1 MSTRVFRQKTF
12 RRMPM
17 ACLIVCLLGMTTTV
31 SVVWAAEENEVS
43 AKAVTRW
50 TGLEEAFYDP
60 DVRIGWDAEDLP
72 QENYRPGAWDAPF
85 SLQDPEFGM
94 RYFVNEDGRVRA
106 SAKTGVELGEQ
117 RAASGLQLLMWQRTF
132 RRGTG
137 DNPSFFINESH
148 IQLIAERSGLGE
160 LLSRRGEYLR
170 FGSNTEP
177 DKLPF
182 ARMQFVVTLI
192 THENDT
198 EDLHKIL
205 LFETVL
211 RGLAG
216 DRTQPMRF
224 RAYATGV
231 EFLVKDGEPIH
242 PLLLTGKRTKL
253 VTTAASCRSQTGV
266 GDLCKQG
273 IGRLVGERYDIGEYE
288 EEIRLQ
294 DFGID
299 PGDLYSISYIVQAQV
314 GEDGVE
320 QRAEA
325 FFGDPLDPGSGL
337 DNLITTDEP
346 VAMQPV
352 VSAAARDPQRYLPD
366 GVAAIADE
374 ATGLM
379 WMSCPL
385 GYAHDDGGTAFDTVD
400 DRCIVS
406 ADTGFDWQSALA
418 AASGSYAGY
427 SDWRLPNVK
436 ELNSIRLS
444 RGQSRS
450 IAEDK
455 FPDTPPGR
463 FWSSTPFNALDGDES
478 WSVGF
483 EISDVSPEGRDETLN
498 VRLVRDLES
507 PRLQRPQLS
516 LYDTQGDEGRPGE
529 QPQLQFPLVLS
540 RPLDNDAF
548 VAYEVLPGSADAQDV
563 LLETGSVDIPAGTTQ
578 TVIPVTLFG
587 DGDAELYEFVRV
599 RITDHP
605 TDVHLADGLAI
616 GEIND
621 DEPILQVV
629 PDFGVLERDLF
640 VSGDPIESR
649 LTVRL
654 ELDRP
659 IPAAGSIEYFVGSDT
674 AVAGSDFLG
683 DEGVLTV
690 PANAEFVEF
699 DVVILGDEEV
709 ENDEDI
715 TVELSAATGLHLPNP
730 ETTFRIRI
738 EDDDAS
744 DSYLALNDT
753 AVRFCADEVT
763 TALSCPVN
771 GLPQQ
776 DAETGRDVQFPDQSD
791 GDVGFSFSKLDV
803 DGTALPID
811 ALNYGCLVDETTSL
825 VWEIKSFTQ
834 GDLRYYNDTYS
845 WFRPNGVND
854 GGDAGTGTGGACA
867 SGVGCDTQSYVDAL
881 NAANHCGFDDWRLPS
896 VAEAFDI
903 ANMAGIVAADQAN
916 GLDNLFWPHVGYYW
930 TGTPAATGVGEA
942 WLIQYGSAGTDV
954 YTTGKSSTAGV
965 RLVRGGGDLMLRRR

>member
-1 MSTRVFRQKTF
+1 MCTTVLRQTKSLHAL
-12 RRMPM
+12 MILLI
-17 ACLIVCLLGMTTTV
+17 ACLSGVTIHPGNAR
-31 SVVWAAEENEVS
+31 AAEENDVG
-43 AKAVTRW
+43 AQAATRW
-50 TGLEEAFYDP
+50 TGLDQSVLLPGSGAKWSADE
-60 DVRIGWDAEDLP
+60 LP
-72 QENYRPGAWDAPF
+72 QSNYYPGAWEAPF
-85 SLQDPEFGM
+85 SLQDPEYGM
-94 RYFVNEDGRVRA
+94 RFFVNEDGRVRA
-106 SAKTGVELGEQ
+106 SAKTGVEIGEE
-117 RAASGLQLLMWQRTF
+117 RTASGLQILTWDRTF

-148 IQLIAERSGLGE
+148 IQLVAERTGLGR

-170 FGSNTEP
+170 FGSDAEPNT
-177 DKLPF
+177 LPF
-182 ARMQFVVTLI
+182 AHMQFVVWLYTYKNGTKD
-192 THENDT
+192 THE
-198 EDLHKIL
+198 IL
-205 LFETVL
+205 LFDTQL
-211 RGLAG
+211 KGLAG
-216 DRTQPMRF
+216 DLTTPIRF
-224 RAYATGV
+224 RAPTRGV
-231 EFLVKDGEPIH
+231 NFIVKDGKPLH

-253 VTTAASCRSQTGV
+253 ITTAASCRSQTGV

-294 DFGID
+294 DFGVE
-299 PGDLYSISYIVQAQV
+299 PGDLYTIAYIVQAEA

-337 DNLITTDEP
+337 NNLITTDEP
-346 VAMQPV
+346 VATRPV
-352 VSAAARDPQRYLPD
+352 VSAAARDPLRYLPD
-366 GVAAIADE
+366 GVEAIADE

-385 GYAHDDGGTAFDTVD
+385 GYTHDNSGTAFDTAD
-400 DRCIVS
+400 DRCTVS
-406 ADTGFDWQSALA
+406 GDTGFDWQSALA

-444 RGQSRS
+444 RGESRS
-450 IAEDK
+450 IAQDE

-463 FWSSTPFNALDGDES
+463 FWSSTPFNALGNDES

-483 EISDVSPEGRDETLN
+483 QISDVSPEERDETLN
-498 VRLVRDLES
+498 VRLVRDLEG
-507 PRLQRPQLS
+507 PTLQRPQLR

-529 QPQLQFPLVLS
+529 QGTLEFPLELS
-540 RPLDNDAF
+540 RPLDD
-548 VAYEVLPGSADAQDV
+548 VASVTYEVLPGSSDAIDV
-563 LLETGSVDIPAGTTQ
+563 LLETGTVEIPAGETQ
-578 TVIPVTLFG
+578 AVVPVTVFG

-605 TDVHLADGLAI
+605 ADVHLADGLAI
-616 GEIND
+616 GEIKD

-629 PDFGVLERDLF
+629 PDFGVLEGDLF
-640 VSGDPIESR
+640 VSGAPIERR

-659 IPAAGSIEYFVGSDT
+659 IPSDGSIEYFVGSDT
-674 AVAGSDFLG
+674 AVAGSDFVG

-690 PANAEFVEF
+690 PANAEFVEL

-715 TVELSAATGLHLPNP
+715 TVELSAATGLHLPNQ

-738 EDDDAS
+738 EDDDAN
-744 DSYLALNDT
+744 DGYLALNDT

-776 DAETGRDVQFPDQSD
+776 DAETGRDVLFPDQSD

-803 DGTALPID
+803 DGTELPID

-825 VWEIKSFTQ
+825 VWEVKSFTQ

-854 GGDAGTGTGGACA
+854 GGDAGTGTGGTCA
-867 SGVGCDTQSYVDAL
+867 SGVDCDTQSYVDAL

-903 ANMAGIVAADQAN
+903 ANMAGIVAADQVN
-916 GLDNLFWPHVGYYW
+916 GLDNLFWPHAGFYW
-930 TGTPAATGVGEA
+930 TGTPAATGTGEA
-942 WLIQYGSAGTDV
+942 WLIQYDSAGTDV

-965 RLVRGGGDLMLRRR
+965 RLVRGGGDLMFRRK

>member
-1 MSTRVFRQKTF
+1 MRTTVLRQTKSLHA
-12 RRMPM
+12 PM
-17 ACLIVCLLGMTTTV
+17 ILLIACLSGLTIHPGNAR
-31 SVVWAAEENEVS
+31 AAEENDVG
-43 AKAVTRW
+43 AQAATNW
-50 TGLEEAFYDP
+50 TGLDESVVLPSSGVEWSAEE
-60 DVRIGWDAEDLP
+60 LP
-72 QENYRPGAWDAPF
+72 QSNYYPGAWEAPF
-85 SLQDPEFGM
+85 SLQDPEYGM
-94 RYFVNEDGRVRA
+94 RFFVNEDGRVRA
-106 SAKTGVELGEQ
+106 SAKTGVEIGEE
-117 RAASGLQLLMWQRTF
+117 RTASGLQILTWNRTF

-148 IQLIAERSGLGE
+148 IQLVAERTGLGR

-170 FGSNTEP
+170 FGSDAEPNT
-177 DKLPF
+177 LPF
-182 ARMQFVVTLI
+182 AHMQFVVWLYTY
-192 THENDT
+192 ENDT
-198 EDLHKIL
+198 KDMHEIL
-205 LFETVL
+205 LFDTQL
-211 RGLAG
+211 KGLAG
-216 DRTQPMRF
+216 DLTTPIRF
-224 RAYATGV
+224 RAPTRGV
-231 EFLVKDGEPIH
+231 NFIVKDGKPLH

-253 VTTAASCRSQTGV
+253 ITTAASCRSQTGV

-294 DFGID
+294 DFGVE
-299 PGDLYSISYIVQAQV
+299 PGDLYTIVYIVQAEA

-325 FFGDPLDPGSGL
+325 FFGDPLDPGSGPS
-337 DNLITTDEP
+337 NLITTDEP
-346 VAMQPV
+346 VATLPV
-352 VSAAARDPQRYLPD
+352 VSAVARDPLRYLPD
-366 GVAAIADE
+366 GVEAIADE

-385 GYAHDDGGTAFDTVD
+385 GYTHDDGGTAFDTAD
-400 DRCIVS
+400 DRCTVS
-406 ADTGFDWQSALA
+406 GDTGFDWQSALA

-444 RGQSRS
+444 RDASRS
-450 IAEDK
+450 IAEDE

-483 EISDVSPEGRDETLN
+483 QISDVSPEERDEMLN
-498 VRLVRDLES
+498 VRLVRDLEG
-507 PRLQRPQLS
+507 PILQRPQLR

-529 QPQLQFPLVLS
+529 QGILEFPLELS
-540 RPLDNDAF
+540 RPLDD
-548 VAYEVLPGSADAQDV
+548 VASVTYEVLPGSSDAVDV
-563 LLETGSVDIPAGTTQ
+563 LLETGTVEIPAGETQ
-578 TVIPVTLFG
+578 AVVPVTVFG

-605 TDVHLADGLAI
+605 AEVHLADGLAI

-629 PDFGVLERDLF
+629 PDFGVLEGGLF
-640 VSGDPIESR
+640 VSGDPIERR

-674 AVAGSDFLG
+674 AVAGSDFVG

-690 PANAEFVEF
+690 PANAEFVELE
-699 DVVILGDEEV
+699 VVILGDEEV

-715 TVELSAATGLHLPNP
+715 TVELSAATGLHLPNQ

-744 DSYLALNDT
+744 DGYLALNDT

-776 DAETGRDVQFPDQSD
+776 DAETGRDVLFPDQSD

-803 DGTALPID
+803 DGTELPID

-825 VWEIKSFTQ
+825 VWEVKSFTQ

-854 GGDAGTGTGGACA
+854 GGDAGTATGGACA
-867 SGVGCDTQSYVDAL
+867 SGVDCDTQGYVDAL

-896 VAEAFDI
+896 VAEAFDL

-916 GLDNLFWPHVGYYW
+916 GLDNLLWPHAGFYW
-930 TGTPAATGVGEA
+930 TGTPAATGTGEA
-942 WLIQYGSAGTDV
+942 WLIQYDSAGTDV

-965 RLVRGGGDLMLRRR
+965 RLVRGGGDLMYRRK